1 MKALLVRF
9 AVWFFSQI
17 VVGLSQDAFS
27 KQTQRNDI
35 TIMYQLNTLSVYCIL
50 TSHVKSTQTD
60 T

>member
-1 MKALLVRF
+1 MRF

-17 VVGLSQDAFS
+17 VVGLSQDVFS